1 VLHVAQPGHWL
12 GPVTGPGWLG
22 PAQPRPC
29 GLRWAQPKKT
39 KKNKNKKNRKH
50 RNKNF
55 ASLRKNVFLSIY
67 SLISESGIKKKIMIF
82 FVAMNFYQRQSS
94 NYSWWNFY

>member
-22 PAQPRPC
+22 PAQP
-29 GLRWAQPKKT
+29 KKT

-55 ASLRKNVFLSIY
+55 ACLRKNVFLSIY
-67 SLISESGIKKKIMIF
+67 SLISELGIKKK
-82 FVAMNFYQRQSS
+82 Y
-94 NYSWWNFY
+94 